1 VAPMR
6 PRAHEISKAIAGMEV
21 LDAPAKAIVGKVYE
35 LLPAGPVKDVISGVP
50 IGHALHPLLTD
61 VPIGTWTSATIL
73 DLIGGESSRSA
84 SEALIGV
91 GVLAAVPTA
100 VSGFSDW
107 ADSEYG
113 HDDIRR
119 IGMAHAV
126 ANVGALVLYSA
137 SLYARRRGAQGT
149 GVALGL
155 AGAAALSAG
164 GWLGGDLA
172 YAHGLGVDQTVFHP
186 EPSDW
191 TPVLDA
197 SMLVD
202 DRPTA
207 ATAGDTPIMVVRR
220 NGTLHALADRCT
232 HRGGPLSEGE
242 LVGDCVQCPWHQSQ
256 FRLDDGSVEQGP
268 ATFPQPVLDVRE
280 QDGRIEVKAR

>member
-1 VAPMR
+1 MR
-6 PRAHEISKAIAGMEV
+6 PRAHEISKAVAGMAA
-21 LDAPAKAIVGKVYE
+21 LDAPAKAIVGQVTK

-73 DLIGGESSRSA
+73 DLVGGESARPA

-91 GVLAAVPTA
+91 GILAAVPTA

-119 IGMAHAV
+119 IGMAHAA
-126 ANVGALVLYSA
+126 ANVGALVLYGA
-137 SLYARRRGAQGT
+137 SLLARRSGAHGT

-155 AGAAALSAG
+155 AGAAALTAG

-172 YAHGLGVDQTVFHP
+172 YTHGIGVDQTAF
-186 EPSDW
+186 EQLPSDW

-197 SMLVD
+197 SMLGD
-202 DRPTA
+202 DRPAA
-207 ATAGDTPIMVVRR
+207 ATAGDVAIMVVRR
-220 NGTLHALADRCT
+220 NGTLHALADHCT

-242 LVGDCVQCPWHQSQ
+242 LVGDCIQCPWHQSR
-256 FRLDDGSVEQGP
+256 FNLEDGSVEQGP
-268 ATFPQPVLDVRE
+268 AAYPQPVLEVRE
-280 QDGRIEVKAR
+280 RDGRIEVRRP

>member
-1 VAPMR
+1 MR
-6 PRAHEISKAIAGMEV
+6 PRVHEITQKIAALDV
-21 LDAPAKAIVGKVYE
+21 LDAPAKAIAGKVGE
-35 LLPAGPVKDVISGVP
+35 LLPAGPAKDLISGVP

-61 VPIGTWTSATIL
+61 IPIGTWTSATIL
-73 DLIGGESSRSA
+73 DLVGGEDSRSA

-91 GVLAAVPTA
+91 GILAAVPTA

-119 IGMAHAV
+119 VGIVHAA
-126 ANVGALVLYSA
+126 ANVAALGLYGA
-137 SLYARRRGAQGT
+137 SLCARRRGAHST
-149 GVALGL
+149 GVVLGL
-155 AGAAALSAG
+155 AGAAALGAG

-172 YAHGLGVDQTVFHP
+172 YAHGIGVDQTAFDQLP
-186 EPSDW
+186 GDW

-197 SMLVD
+197 SMLED
-202 DRPTA
+202 DRPAA
-207 ATAGDTPIMVVRR
+207 ATAGDVPIMIVRR

-232 HRGGPLSEGE
+232 HRGGPLHEGK
-242 LVGDCVQCPWHQSQ
+242 LDGDCIQCPWHASR
-256 FRLDDGSVEQGP
+256 FNLHDGSVEQGP

-280 QDGRIEVKAR
+280 NEGRIEIRSR